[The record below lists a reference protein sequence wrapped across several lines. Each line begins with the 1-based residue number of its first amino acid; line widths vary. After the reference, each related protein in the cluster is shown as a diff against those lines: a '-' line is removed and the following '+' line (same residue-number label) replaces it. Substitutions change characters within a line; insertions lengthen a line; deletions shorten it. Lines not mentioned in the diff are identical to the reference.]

1 MLVGPRQVLLLLRPL
16 CPRSAL
22 PSHTVRLLSTSS
34 RSTIARLLNTDPSS
48 SSSLAQHSQTPV
60 AGETVSVNGWV
71 RSVRKQ
77 KRMAFAAVGDGSSLA
92 PLQVVMSPELAT
104 GLSTGV
110 GVAITG
116 QWQPSPPGKQQAQE
130 LRAQHIRVLGEN
142 DSAKFHTTD
151 FLRTLPHLRTRTPF
165 NSLMLRLRS
174 YVIAQVTAF
183 FAARDYVQAHP
194 PVITS
199 SDCEGAGE
207 VFSVVAQG
215 DASNVQDGSAAPG
228 EHFFRHP
235 KYLTVSSQLHLEAL
249 SQSVGKVWCLS
260 PAFRA
265 EKSSTPRHL
274 SEFYMLETELSFV
287 EQLDEVM
294 DAVEEML
301 RHVAVKLR
309 DSGVGRELLLAR
321 SPEYSKGEGFDGI
334 TAEALSRR
342 WEGLCRSHWPR
353 ISFAEAVTRLQDA
366 QNRGE
371 VSFKFA
377 PSYDHGLQTE
387 HEAFIANSIGQ
398 GSPVFVTDYP
408 RSVKPFYMSPTS
420 AGSSQHH
427 PLETV
432 ACFDLLVP
440 DTCELVGGS
449 LREHRLPELLAAMDS
464 HGLKVPTLSGASEEQ
479 NSREMTLQSSDDD
492 ASLQWYADL
501 RRFGSVPHG
510 GYGLGFD
517 RLLSYLSGVPN
528 LRDEYSCSLSSRHVQ
543 IQGLEPFL
551 RMPWSVMAS
560 EWDPTC
566 IGRPFD
572 RARARQRWP
581 NDASSAIW
589 IEKSPGSCQDGAS
602 LSVEEGRDG
611 VAMISAEH
619 RSAGA
624 AGEVARGNGHRKYT
638 RLHIWQVLRS
648 GFVHGSSKDGRTG
661 MIAVW
666 APPVYRISSNSV
678 QPCATSTSE
687 RKFSLASPLSSS
699 AITATIATEQT
710 PGVVAY
716 MAAHDRVP
724 APVEEVADYES
735 LPPNYSLAANMT
747 AGAFAGIAEHSVM
760 YPIDLLKTR
769 MQVANPSPAAVYS
782 GISNAM
788 ITITRLE
795 GFRTLWRGVSS
806 VVLGAGPAHAVYF
819 ATYEAVKHAAGG
831 NEGGKHEHHPIAAA
845 LSGAAATIA
854 SDALMNPFDVIKQR
868 MQLHGSS
875 YKSLSDCAKSVF
887 RREGIGAFYVSY
899 PTTLCMTVPF
909 TALQFVAYESLS
921 KTMNPTGR
929 WDPYTHCT
937 AGGLAGGLA
946 AGVTTPLD
954 VIKTLLQTR
963 GSAAETELRNV
974 RGLLEAAK
982 IIKRRDGWRG
992 FFRGLK
998 PRIVTTMPSTAICW
1012 SVTAYEMAK
1021 AFFISQS
1028 VE

>member
-1 MLVGPRQVLLLLRPL
+1 MLVGPRRLMLLRPL

-22 PSHTVRLLSTSS
+22 PSHTVRLVSTSS
-34 RSTIARLLNTDPSS
+34 RSTIARLLNTAPS
-48 SSSLAQHSQTPV
+48 SSSLAQHSSIPV

-77 KRMAFAAVGDGSSLA
+77 KRIAFAAVGDGSSLA

-130 LRAQHIRVLGEN
+130 LHAQQVRVLGEN
-142 DSAKFHTTD
+142 DSTKYPLQKKFHTTE

-174 YVIAQVTAF
+174 QVIAQVTAF
-183 FAARDYVQAHP
+183 FAARDFVQTHP

-199 SDCEGAGE
+199 SDCEGSGE
-207 VFSVVAQG
+207 VFTIAAQG
-215 DASNVQDGSAAPG
+215 EASESNSGSSSPG

-249 SQSVGKVWCLS
+249 AQSVGNVWCLCPS
-260 PAFRA
+260 FRA

-274 SEFYMLETELSFV
+274 SEFYMLEAELSFV
-287 EQLDEVM
+287 EKLDDVM
-294 DAVEEML
+294 DSVEEML
-301 RHVAVKLR
+301 RHVAVTLR
-309 DSGVGRELLLAR
+309 DSTVGRELLAAR
-321 SPEYSKGEGFDGI
+321 SPEYSKSEENDGI
-334 TAEALSRR
+334 TAESLSRR
-342 WEGLCRSHWPR
+342 WEGLCRSNWPR
-353 ISFAEAVTRLQDA
+353 ISFADAVTKLQEA
-366 QNRGE
+366 SKRGE
-371 VSFKFA
+371 VSFQFT
-377 PSYDHGLQTE
+377 PSFDQGLQTE
-387 HEAFIANSIGQ
+387 HEAFIANTIGQ

-408 RSVKPFYMSPTS
+408 RSVKPFYMAPTGV
-420 AGSSQHH
+420 GSSQNH
-427 PLETV
+427 PSETV

-464 HGLKVPTLSGASEEQ
+464 HGLKLPAQRDDINGVSAAS
-479 NSREMTLQSSDDD
+479 
-492 ASLQWYADL
+492 
-501 RRFGSVPHG
+501 
-510 GYGLGFD
+510 
-517 RLLSYLSGVPN
+517 
-528 LRDEYSCSLSSRHVQ
+528 
-543 IQGLEPFL
+543 
-551 RMPWSVMAS
+551 
-560 EWDPTC
+560 
-566 IGRPFD
+566 
-572 RARARQRWP
+572 
-581 NDASSAIW
+581 
-589 IEKSPGSCQDGAS
+589 
-602 LSVEEGRDG
+602 
-611 VAMISAEH
+611 
-619 RSAGA
+619 
-624 AGEVARGNGHRKYT
+624 
-638 RLHIWQVLRS
+638 
-648 GFVHGSSKDGRTG
+648 
-661 MIAVW
+661 
-666 APPVYRISSNSV
+666 
-678 QPCATSTSE
+678 
-687 RKFSLASPLSSS
+687 
-699 AITATIATEQT
+699 
-710 PGVVAY
+710 
-716 MAAHDRVP
+716 
-724 APVEEVADYES
+724 YES

-769 MQVANPSPAAVYS
+769 MQVANPSPTAVYS

-806 VVLGAGPAHAVYF
+806 VVMGAGPAHAVYF

-831 NEGGKHEHHPIAAA
+831 NEGGKHEHHPFAAA
-845 LSGAAATIA
+845 LSGASATIA

-875 YKSLSDCAKSVF
+875 YKTFADCAKSVF
-887 RREGIGAFYVSY
+887 RNEGVGAFYVSY

-963 GSAAETELRNV
+963 GSAAEAELRNV
-974 RGLLEAAK
+974 RGLWEAAK

-1012 SVTAYEMAK
+1012 SVCRPLSTWGLTTDTASGPRTKWPRPFSLRKTARK
-1021 AFFISQS
+1021 
-1028 VE
+1028 